1 MILVDLFLS
10 HTIELLL
17 GFVYSLG
24 GFEQTDELVFELL
37 VGISLYSVDQLH
49 FHLTFHFYKY

>member
-10 HTIELLL
+10 HSIELLL
-17 GFVYSLG
+17 GFVYSLCR
-24 GFEQTDELVFELL
+24 FEQTNELVFELL
-37 VGISLYSVDQLH
+37 VGISLDSVNQLH